1 MTDHTPS
8 STRESNEIDLTPVAP
23 PAPHRKRG
31 RNWLIGI
38 TIAVV
43 LGAVLFQALT
53 SARVFFYNVDEALD
67 RRDELGTDTFR
78 LQGTVLDQPELDD
91 VGAMLFTVGFNGS
104 EAVIRHVGDEP
115 SDLFDV
121 GIPVVAE
128 GRWDGEVFESRQ
140 LLVKHSESYIEDYPD
155 RISDTELEQQ

>member
-1 MTDHTPS
+1 MTDRHDTPPS
-8 STRESNEIDLTPVAP
+8 ELDLTPVAP
-23 PAPHRKRG
+23 PAPRRRRG
-31 RNWLIGI
+31 RNWLIGLAL
-38 TIAVV
+38 TAV
-43 LGAVLFQALT
+43 LGGVLYQALT
-53 SARVFFYNVDEALD
+53 SARVFFYNVDEAIE

-78 LQGTVLDQPELDD
+78 IQGTVLDEARLDD
-91 VGAMLFTVGFNGS
+91 TGAMIFTIGFDGA

-128 GRWDGEVFESRQ
+128 GRWDGDVFESRQ

-155 RISDTELEQQ
+155 RISDVERNQQ